1 MQFIQDSQLG
11 IIPPTLTELKALM
24 SFLFDVEDTLVTQNT
39 LKPFDIL
46 GNTCVNRSLCGL
58 DPLLLTSFEPIQ
70 RSFPSSEQ
78 VRMCLGI
85 A

>member
-11 IIPPTLTELKALM
+11 IIPPTLTELRVLIAFEL
-24 SFLFDVEDTLVTQNT
+24 DVEDTLETLNT
-39 LKPFDIL
+39 LKPSDIPR
-46 GNTCVNRSLCGL
+46 NTCANRSLCGL
-58 DPLLLTSFEPIQ
+58 NPLLLTSFEPIQ